1 MYKNYKIEIGKSIKD
16 ALKKLR
22 KNGFKCL
29 VVVNSKDIFLGTISD
44 GDLRNAILKDNS
56 INSKID
62 KYVNKKPVFYFEKNL
77 SLAGAKSKLIKYNLP
92 YIPILSK
99 YKKVVQII
107 DLKFIDKIKAP
118 EKISLPVVIMAGGKG
133 TRLLPYTKI
142 LPKPLIPYKGKP
154 LIEHILN
161 KFKSNGVSE
170 FYISINYKSSLIK
183 AFFSDFKNSS
193 NIKYIKENKP
203 LGTAGSLKFLNKI
216 KHNHLLVVNC
226 DSFLDFNVN
235 NLFSYHKENNCDIT
249 IVASLNALKIPY
261 GVIDTNKDGSLIKM
275 SEKPQLRF
283 LANTV
288 CYLIKKKI
296 IQLIPKKR
304 YFNFNELIEKAI
316 KNKLKLKIFSIK
328 QSDWKDLGTLD
339 EIN

>member
-154 LIEHILN
+154 LI
-161 KFKSNGVSE
+161 V
-170 FYISINYKSSLIK
+170 
-183 AFFSDFKNSS
+183 
-193 NIKYIKENKP
+193 
-203 LGTAGSLKFLNKI
+203 
-216 KHNHLLVVNC
+216 
-226 DSFLDFNVN
+226 
-235 NLFSYHKENNCDIT
+235 
-249 IVASLNALKIPY
+249 
-261 GVIDTNKDGSLIKM
+261 
-275 SEKPQLRF
+275 
-283 LANTV
+283 
-288 CYLIKKKI
+288 
-296 IQLIPKKR
+296 
-304 YFNFNELIEKAI
+304 
-316 KNKLKLKIFSIK
+316 
-328 QSDWKDLGTLD
+328 
-339 EIN
+339 